1 MACEGSAFGKT
12 IMSGDGTRRVF
23 DKQTAGMDLA
33 LGIPVVFGMGYG
45 ISADPMPLGPNENIA
60 YWGGY
65 GGSVVLID
73 QDARLCFSYVMNRME
88 AGLVGDVRGFNLL
101 QATYQSLM

>member
-1 MACEGSAFGKT
+1 
-12 IMSGDGTRRVF
+12 VF
-23 DKQTAGMDLA
+23 DRQTAGMDLA

-45 ISADPMPLGPNENIA
+45 ISADPMPLGPNEHIA